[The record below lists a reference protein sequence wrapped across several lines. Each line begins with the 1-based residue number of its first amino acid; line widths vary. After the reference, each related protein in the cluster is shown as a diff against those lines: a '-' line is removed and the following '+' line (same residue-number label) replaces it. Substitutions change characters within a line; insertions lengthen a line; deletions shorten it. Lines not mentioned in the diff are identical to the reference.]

1 MKKRT
6 VALLILLTVFL
17 SGCWDMVEINQRLF
31 VSSIGVDLHEEE
43 GMNKLLV
50 TFVYPNIN
58 AIGKN
63 ATEDRKKYIVST
75 PCSSIFQAGK
85 EFSTNVEYPFYYK
98 HLKVL
103 ILGED
108 VIKDEKLTRE
118 IIDELN
124 RDTKINKKLLL
135 LVAEGDAKEILES
148 KPPQGQITDG
158 TIYNILRDNRSAS
171 RFTPQTLTNMIT
183 ELDCNGVSILP
194 RARKKGEELSISGA
208 AIIKNYKLIGW
219 IGEKENRAISLIKN
233 KVKRELID
241 ICYNQNILSYTITNA
256 DSNKKIDIDEYIITN
271 ISIELEGYL
280 QGYKMDNQVNIF
292 KNEVLLNMEKAL
304 EKQIEKEIM
313 ETLNLLQKEYNA
325 DVIGVGECLSK
336 FHPKIWKTLQNNWDE
351 VFPEVKFNV
360 DVKVNIRRTG
370 LTK

>member
-1 MKKRT
+1 MKKRM
-6 VALLILLTVFL
+6 VILIIIFTIFL

-31 VSSIGVDLHEEE
+31 VSSIGVDLYEEK

-50 TFVYPNIN
+50 TYVYPNIN

-63 ATEDRKKYIVST
+63 PTEDKKKFVVST

-85 EFSTNVEYPFYYK
+85 EFSTNVEFPFYYK

-103 ILGED
+103 ILGKD
-108 VIKDEKLTRE
+108 VLEDEKLTRG

-135 LVAEGDAKEILES
+135 LVAEDSAKEILES

-183 ELDCNGVSILP
+183 ELDCNGVSIIP
-194 RARKKGEELSISGA
+194 RGRKRGGEMSISGA
-208 AIIKNYKLIGW
+208 AIIKNYQFVGW
-219 IGEKENRAISLIKN
+219 VGEKENRAISLIKD
-233 KVKRELID
+233 KVEQELID
-241 ICYNQNILSYTITNA
+241 MPYKDGAISYTVTRVH
-256 DSNKKIDIDEYIITN
+256 SNKKVYVDEDIIAN
-271 ISIELEGYL
+271 IFIKLEGYL
-280 QGYKMDNQVNIF
+280 QGYKMDNQINVF
-292 KNEVLLNMEKAL
+292 RNEVLLDMERAL
-304 EKQIEKEIM
+304 EKQIEKEIV
-313 ETLNLLQKEYNA
+313 ETLNLLQNKYNA
-325 DVIGVGECLSK
+325 DVIGIGEHLSK
-336 FHPKIWKTLQNNWDE
+336 FYPKTWNKVQDKWEEI
-351 VFPEVKFNV
+351 FPEVKFNV
-360 DVKVNIRRTG
+360 DVKINIRRTG